1 MSKGQ
6 LLIETG
12 KASRVLQLAVWR
24 KRGRIRRALSLI
36 DRRHKETRM
45 TKPLIVEI
53 PHQLGRE
60 EARRRL
66 ETGIGQLK
74 TKFGDKLSSVDES
87 WTGDHLDVVIKAMG
101 QGISAGLDVE
111 TDHVRLEVQLPW
123 MLAMLAEKAKGFI
136 RKEGQLLLEKK

>member
-1 MSKGQ
+1 MS
-6 LLIETG
+6 
-12 KASRVLQLAVWR
+12 
-24 KRGRIRRALSLI
+24 
-36 DRRHKETRM
+36 
-45 TKPLIVEI
+45 KPLIVEI

-74 TKFGDKLSSVDES
+74 AKFGDKLTSVDES

-101 QGISAGLDVE
+101 QAITAGMDVE

>member
-1 MSKGQ
+1 
-6 LLIETG
+6 
-12 KASRVLQLAVWR
+12 
-24 KRGRIRRALSLI
+24 
-36 DRRHKETRM
+36 M

-136 RKEGQLLLEKK
+136 RKEGQLLLKKK

>member
-1 MSKGQ
+1 
-6 LLIETG
+6 
-12 KASRVLQLAVWR
+12 
-24 KRGRIRRALSLI
+24 
-36 DRRHKETRM
+36 M

-53 PHQLGRE
+53 PHQLGRA

-74 TKFGDKLSSVDES
+74 AKFGDKVNSVDETWS
-87 WTGDHLDVVIKAMG
+87 GNHLDLVIKAMG
-101 QGISAGLDVE
+101 QAISAGLDVE
-111 TDHVRLEVQLPW
+111 SDHVRLEMQLPW